1 MQRFQPDTGAH
12 HRLRSLTV
20 FSKVLVANRGEI
32 ASRIIATLKR
42 MGVASVA
49 VYSDADQST
58 LPVRLADEA
67 VHLGPAQPAASYLD
81 GAAIV
86 EAALATGAEAIHPGY
101 GFLAERADFAEA
113 VEEAGLAFIGPTPD
127 QLRAFGTKHEARLLA
142 EAADVPLMAASS
154 VLDDLDD
161 AITSAAVIGYP
172 VVIKATAGGGGIGML
187 VCQDADQLAGH
198 FDSARRQAAAAF
210 GDERV
215 YLERYL
221 AGARHVEVQ
230 IIGDGAGQ
238 VVILGDRDCSTQ
250 RRHQKVIEE
259 SPAPG
264 LPELIRTRL
273 HGAARR
279 LAESV
284 KYRSAG
290 TVEFLVDVDTDTI
303 AFLEVNAR
311 LQVEH
316 PVTEATFDV
325 DLVEL
330 MVSIAAGGA
339 VPTRIRQRGHAI
351 EARICAENPWNQHQP
366 GAGTVSALQWPNDVR
381 VDSWVEAG
389 TEVTA
394 YYDSLLAKV
403 IAHGESRQ
411 QALDRL
417 GAALDETRIEG
428 LTTNLDL
435 VRAVIADPEFRAGRV
450 STSLLAKVRPAG
462 RAVEVASGGTLTTV
476 QDYPG
481 RLGLWSVGV
490 PPSGPMDDLSFR
502 LGNRAVGNTEETP
515 GLELTANGP
524 RLLFHSDATICLT
537 GAPCRADI
545 DGVGLGSW
553 EPVDVKAGQ
562 TLTVESIG
570 PPGVRAY
577 LLFRGGV
584 DVSPVLGS
592 RSTFTLG
599 LFGGYAGRA
608 LQPGDVI
615 HLGPDDDC
623 TSPQPLA
630 PGERPELVSR
640 WELTVLE
647 GPHADGEFLTAADRE
662 MLYAT
667 EWRVHHNSARTGVR
681 LIGPSPT
688 WARSDGGDAGLHPS
702 NIHDT
707 AYAVGAVD
715 FTGDMPI
722 LLGPDGPSLGGF
734 VCPAVVA
741 SGDRWKLGQ
750 LRPDD
755 TVRLVPVV
763 LEDAI
768 ELRAATAAGQPV
780 PAPSVNRRRPTAP
793 DSGILDHWPADGDRP
808 EARWRRSGDDYLLVE
823 YGPMVLDLALRFRV
837 HALQRWISSAS
848 LPGLVDVTPGIRSLQ
863 LHFDPDRLPGP
874 ALLSA
879 LQEAEA
885 ELPDADHA
893 EVESRI
899 VHLPLSWDDP
909 ATRLAID
916 RYMSTVRA
924 DAPWCP
930 WNIEFIR
937 RINGLDA
944 VEDVHRVVF
953 DASYLVLGLG
963 DVYLGAPVAT
973 PLDPRHRL
981 VTTKYNPAR
990 TWTPENAVGIGG
1002 AYLCVYGMEGPGG
1015 YQFVGRTV
1023 PVWNRFRRTAD
1034 FTEPWLLRFFD
1045 QLRFFEVSASELLD
1059 WRRDVLTGRAQLEI
1073 ESSTL
1078 RLADHIRFCASHSDS
1093 IGTFRD
1099 HQQSAFNAERARWAD
1114 TEARAV
1120 DPPDPVADAEPL
1132 PDGASVVEATFLASV
1147 WKVLVET
1154 GQRVSAGDP
1163 LIVLEAMKMETTVGS
1178 PLSGRVVRIM
1188 ANPGQD
1194 VMPGQALVAIVP

>member
-1 MQRFQPDTGAH
+1 
-12 HRLRSLTV
+12 LTV
-20 FSKVLVANRGEI
+20 FGKVLVANRGEI
-32 ASRIIATLKR
+32 AARIIATLKQ
-42 MGVASVA
+42 MGIAAVA

-67 VHLGPAQPAASYLD
+67 VHLGPSQPAASYLN
-81 GAAIV
+81 GAAII

-113 VEEAGLAFIGPTPD
+113 VEEAGLAFIGPTPE

-142 EAADVPLMAASS
+142 EAAAVPLMPASS
-154 VLDDLDD
+154 VLHDVDD
-161 AITSAAVIGYP
+161 AVTSADAIGYP
-172 VVIKATAGGGGIGML
+172 VVIKATSGGGGIGML
-187 VCQDADQLAGH
+187 VCQDGEQLSAR
-198 FDSARRQAAAAF
+198 FESARRQAAAAF

-215 YLERYL
+215 YIERYL

-264 LPELIRTRL
+264 LPKSMRTRL

-325 DLVEL
+325 DLVEW
-330 MVSIAAGGA
+330 MVNIAAGRDT
-339 VPTRIRQRGHAI
+339 PTNLKPQGHAI

-366 GAGTVSALQWPNDVR
+366 SAGTITALQWPDGVR

-389 TEVTA
+389 SEVTA

-403 IAHGESRQ
+403 IAYGDTRQ

-417 GAALDETRIEG
+417 RAALDTTRIEG
-428 LTTNLDL
+428 LTTNVDL
-435 VRAVIADPEFRAGRV
+435 VRAVVADPEFRAGRV
-450 STSLLAKVRPAG
+450 STSLLTHVRPAG
-462 RAVEVASGGTLTTV
+462 RAVEVVSGGTLTTV
-476 QDYPG
+476 QDFPG

-502 LGNRAVGNTEETP
+502 LGNRIVGNAEETP

-524 RLLFHSDATICLT
+524 RLLFHNDATICLT
-537 GAPCRADI
+537 GAPCQADV
-545 DGVGLGSW
+545 DEVRLDSW
-553 EPVDVKAGQ
+553 EPVEIRAGQ
-562 TLTVESIG
+562 TLTVGSIG

-577 LLFRGGV
+577 LLLRGGI

-608 LQPGDVI
+608 LRPGDVL

-623 TSPQPLA
+623 GPPNPLP
-630 PGERPELVSR
+630 PGERPQLVNN
-640 WELTVLE
+640 WELAVLE
-647 GPHADGEFLTAADRE
+647 GPHADGEFLTPADLE

-681 LIGPSPT
+681 LIGPSPE
-688 WARSDGGDAGLHPS
+688 WARSDGGEAGLHPS

-755 TVRLVPVV
+755 TVCLVPVG
-763 LEDAI
+763 LEEALDR
-768 ELRAATAAGQPV
+768 RAATAAGQPS
-780 PAPSVNRRRPTAP
+780 PAPNLNARRPAQH
-793 DSGILDHWPADGDRP
+793 DGGILDHWSADGDRP
-808 EARWRRSGDDYLLVE
+808 EVRWRRSGEDYVLVE

-837 HALQRWISSAS
+837 HALQRWIDRAS
-848 LPGLVDVTPGIRSLQ
+848 LPGLVDITPGIRSLQ
-863 LHFDPDRLPGP
+863 LHFDPDRLPGH
-874 ALLSA
+874 ALLGA
-879 LQEAEA
+879 LQDAEA
-885 ELPDADHA
+885 ELPDAEHA

-1002 AYLCVYGMEGPGG
+1002 AYLCIYGMEGPGG

-1023 PVWNRFRRTAD
+1023 PVWNRFRQTAD
-1034 FTEPWLLRFFD
+1034 FTQPWLLRFFD
-1045 QLRFFEVSASELLD
+1045 QLRFFEVTASELLD
-1059 WRRDVLTGRAQLEI
+1059 WRRDVLSGHAQLEI

-1078 RLADHIRFCASHSDS
+1078 RLADHIRFCATHADS
-1093 IGTFRD
+1093 IRAFRD
-1099 HQQSAFNAERARWAD
+1099 RQQDAFNAERVRWAGA
-1114 TEARAV
+1114 EAQAQTA
-1120 DPPDPVADAEPL
+1120 PDPVADAEPL

-1163 LIVLEAMKMETTVGS
+1163 LVVLEAMKMETTVGS
-1178 PLSGRVVRIM
+1178 PLNGRVVRIM

-1194 VMPGQALVAIVP
+1194 VLPGQPLVAIVP